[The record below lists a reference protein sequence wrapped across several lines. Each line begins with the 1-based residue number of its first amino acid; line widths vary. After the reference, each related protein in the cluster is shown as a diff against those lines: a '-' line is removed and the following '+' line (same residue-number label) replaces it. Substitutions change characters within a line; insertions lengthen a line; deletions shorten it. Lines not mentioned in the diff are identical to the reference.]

1 MRIAS
6 LLPSATEIV
15 CSLGMEHE
23 LVAVTHECD
32 YPESVRAKPV
42 LTTSMLSESRSG
54 VEVDRHIRELVHQ
67 GSSIYALDTGLLEAL
82 HPDLILTQ
90 ELCEVCAVSYPIV
103 ERAARRL
110 GSSPQ
115 LVSLEPE
122 SLEDVFQNILF
133 VGRLVGRDDTAQE
146 VCDSL
151 RRRVTT
157 VEQRVA
163 GRRARKV
170 VCLECVDPPYNC
182 GHRSSSRWRAATSCW
197 AWRVSR
203 RIQSIGSRWSTPI
216 PRSWWSWPAAFPST
230 AACARS
236 RPHAAASVRSG
247 PTPGWSM
254 ATPSSAALVLA
265 WSTAWRSWQASFTL
279 ARWIRRRPRRPGDCR
294 EAAPRGAS
302 RRTRSGRRRPRS
314 GSAGRPRRAGGG
326 ARRA

>member
-15 CSLGMEHE
+15 CSLGMEEE

-42 LTTSMLSESRSG
+42 LTRSVLSGMSSSG
-54 VEVDRHIRELVHQ
+54 DIDRHIRALVHQ
-67 GSSIYALDTGLLEAL
+67 GSSIYALDADLLATL

-133 VGRLVGRDDTAQE
+133 IGRLVGRHDAAEE
-146 VCDSL
+146 VCDAL
-151 RRRVTT
+151 RRRIAA

-163 GRRARKV
+163 RRPQPRV
-170 VCLECVDPPYNC
+170 VCLEWVDPPFNC
-182 GHRSSSRWRAATSCW
+182 GHWTPELVRMAGGNELLGVARQPARAVDWQQVIDADPQVVVVMACGFSLDRSLREVEAARGRFDALRAETW
-197 AWRVSR
+197 VVD
-203 RIQSIGSRWSTPI
+203 GN
-216 PRSWWSWPAAFPST
+216 AFF
-230 AACARS
+230 S
-236 RPHAAASVRSG
+236 RPGPRLVDSVEIMAG
-247 PTPGWSM
+247 ILHPG
-254 ATPSSAALVLA
+254 AVDPPPPSV
-265 WSTAWRSWQASFTL
+265 
-279 ARWIRRRPRRPGDCR
+279 ARRLQRVG
-294 EAAPRGAS
+294 APRG
-302 RRTRSGRRRPRS
+302 
-314 GSAGRPRRAGGG
+314 
-326 ARRA
+326 

>member
-15 CSLGMEHE
+15 CWLGMEEE

-42 LTTSMLSESRSG
+42 LTRSVLSGMGSSG
-54 VEVDRHIRELVHQ
+54 QIDRHIRELVHQ
-67 GSSIYALDTGLLEAL
+67 GSSIYALDAGLLAAL

-133 VGRLVGRDDTAQE
+133 VGRLVGRYDAAEE

-157 VEQRVA
+157 VEHRVA

-170 VCLECVDPPYNC
+170 VCLEWVDPPFNC
-182 GHRSSSRWRAATSCW
+182 GHWTLEL
-197 AWRVSR
+197 V
-203 RIQSIGSRWSTPI
+203 T
-216 PRSWWSWPAAFPST
+216 
-230 AACARS
+230 
-236 RPHAAASVRSG
+236 
-247 PTPGWSM
+247 M
-254 ATPSSAALVLA
+254 AGAGELL
-265 WSTAWRSWQASFTL
+265 
-279 ARWIRRRPRRPGDCR
+279 G
-294 EAAPRGAS
+294 AAPPPA
-302 RRTRSGRRRPRS
+302 P
-314 GSAGRPRRAGGG
+314 PVPFPQVHH
-326 ARRA
+326 